1 MRFLT
6 LATAVLAVTLGAK
19 AASAPNEATLLEL
32 GYRAMY
38 NLDFAGAHHNFG
50 EWEKIHPNDPLGP
63 VSDAAAYLFSEF
75 DRLHVLQSEFLTKD
89 KSFSQRQQ
97 SLSPD
102 PVAKREFESALSAG
116 QRVAN
121 RVLARSPEDENAL
134 LASVLGMGLHADYLA
149 LIEKRDLAALSE
161 MKQSRTLAEHLLTH
175 YPHCYD
181 AYLAVGVE
189 NYLLSLKPAPVR
201 WVLHLGGAQTDKQTG
216 IERLRITAE
225 KGHYLLP
232 YARLLL
238 AVAALRDNDLTT
250 ARRLLTWLSTE
261 FPKNQLYREELQK
274 LK

>member
-1 MRFLT
+1 MKFLGLVT
-6 LATAVLAVTLGAK
+6 AALALTLGAK
-19 AASAPNEATLLEL
+19 TRSAPSGATLLEL

-38 NLDFAGAHHNFG
+38 NLDFAGAHPNFG

-89 KSFSQRQQ
+89 KSFSQRQL

-161 MKQSRTLAEHLLTH
+161 LKQSRTLAEHLLTH
-175 YPHCYD
+175 YPDCYD

>member
-1 MRFLT
+1 LKILISIAAALGLALGMGADSVPSGATT
-6 LATAVLAVTLGAK
+6 LD
-19 AASAPNEATLLEL
+19 L

-38 NLDFAGAHHNFG
+38 NLDFTGAHHDFK
-50 EWEKIHPNDPLGP
+50 EWRQKHPDDAMGP
-63 VSDAAAYLFSEF
+63 VSDAAADLFSEF
-75 DRLHVLQSEFLTKD
+75 DRLHVLQSEFFIQD
-89 KSFSQRQQ
+89 QSFFRHQQ
-97 SLSPD
+97 FLHPD
-102 PVAKREFESALSAG
+102 PVVKREFESALGDG
-116 QRVAN
+116 QRIAD
-121 RVLARSPEDENAL
+121 RVLAQSPENENAL
-134 LASVLGMGLHADYLA
+134 LASVLGMGLQADYLA
-149 LIEKRDLAALSE
+149 LIEKRNLAALSE
-161 MKQSRTLAEHLLTH
+161 MKQSRSLAERLLAR

-201 WVLHLGGAQTDKQTG
+201 WMLHLGGAETDKQTG

-238 AVAALRDNDLTT
+238 AVAALRDNDVAT

-261 FPKNQLYREELQK
+261 FPGNPLYRAELHK